1 MKTSLKQYIWKHHNL
16 KPQVVTES
24 FVPRGHLKIA
34 REFAWLPSM
43 KPYLL
48 CNNTIND
55 ILAIG
60 IFFELEHDLILVRL
74 LERNVVVSQFE
85 ILHGNTGPVKVKK
98 TGAWR
103 TWLWQMTRRFRY
115 GQQPWPRLVTLW
127 KFLEG
132 ILTIN
137 YSVKQN

>member
-1 MKTSLKQYIWKHHNL
+1 VKTSLKQYIWKHHNL

-98 TGAWR
+98 PGLGGLGFGR
-103 TWLWQMTRRFRY
+103 
-115 GQQPWPRLVTLW
+115 
-127 KFLEG
+127 
-132 ILTIN
+132 
-137 YSVKQN
+137 

>member
-1 MKTSLKQYIWKHHNL
+1 MPGYINE
-16 KPQVVTES
+16 T
-24 FVPRGHLKIA
+24 
-34 REFAWLPSM
+34 
-43 KPYLL
+43 LL

-98 TGAWR
+98 PGLGGLGFGR
-103 TWLWQMTRRFRY
+103 
-115 GQQPWPRLVTLW
+115 
-127 KFLEG
+127 
-132 ILTIN
+132 
-137 YSVKQN
+137 